1 MSVPQL
7 RLGTRRAL
15 WAYTF
20 LFVPLL
26 FYIAIRLGPAFS
38 SLYISLHEWNLIS
51 PSKPFVGLQNFRLL
65 AHDRRFVQAAVN
77 TVRYVLV
84 GIPVQMAL
92 GLAVA
97 VLLQRINRFRGLFRA
112 LYFMPFVTPI
122 VAAAWVWQWMYSE
135 SFGPLNEI
143 LATVGLPLQPFLRS
157 PGQALYAVA
166 AMIIWQYLGFQIVI
180 FLAGLEAIP
189 RVYYEAAEVDGASGW
204 RLFRHITVPLLNPTL
219 VFSVVYG
226 TIVFLQ
232 LFTQVLNMTFGDQ
245 GGPLAGTLTVV
256 LYVYQLGFQ
265 RLFGNSLIVAT
276 ITTVSVA
283 FFDSLVGYV
292 LAKLQFPGRGFI
304 FVMILATLMIPTEM
318 LVIPW
323 YIMSSAYGWINSYWG
338 IMFPGL
344 MSAFGV
350 FLIRQFMSGVP
361 DELLDAGR
369 TDGVTELGLYWR
381 IALPQI
387 RPALAALCIFTFLG
401 NWNAFLWPLIVIQGA
416 DMRTLPVGI
425 ALFSGEAGS
434 SWNLIMASSA
444 LAVLPVL
451 AVFVVLQRQIIE
463 GVTLTGLRS

>member
-1 MSVPQL
+1 MISGRRVKLRRRDPKAGLAYLTLAAGTVLVAFPFYWMVASALKPFNEMFDL
-7 RLGTRRAL
+7 RLIPTHP
-15 WAYTF
+15 T
-20 LFVPLL
+20 LL
-26 FYIAIRLGPAFS
+26 
-38 SLYISLHEWNLIS
+38 
-51 PSKPFVGLQNFRLL
+51 NF
-65 AHDRRFVQAAVN
+65 
-77 TVRYVLV
+77 
-84 GIPVQMAL
+84 
-92 GLAVA
+92 
-97 VLLQRINRFRGLFRA
+97 
-112 LYFMPFVTPI
+112 
-122 VAAAWVWQWMYSE
+122 
-135 SFGPLNEI
+135 
-143 LATVGLPLQPFLRS
+143 
-157 PGQALYAVA
+157 
-166 AMIIWQYLGFQIVI
+166 
-180 FLAGLEAIP
+180 
-189 RVYYEAAEVDGASGW
+189 AEV
-204 RLFRHITVPLLNPTL
+204 
-219 VFSVVYG
+219 
-226 TIVFLQ
+226 
-232 LFTQVLNMTFGDQ
+232 
-245 GGPLAGTLTVV
+245 LTRTR
-256 LYVYQLGFQ
+256 FP
-265 RLFGNSLIVAT
+265 RWFGNSLIVAT

-369 TDGVTELGLYWR
+369 IDGVTEFGLYWR

>member
-1 MSVPQL
+1 MVPGAGVEIRRRDPRTGLAYLTLAVGTVLVAFPFYWMVASALKPFNEMFDL
-7 RLGTRRAL
+7 RLIPAHPT
-15 WAYTF
+15 
-20 LFVPLL
+20 LL
-26 FYIAIRLGPAFS
+26 
-38 SLYISLHEWNLIS
+38 
-51 PSKPFVGLQNFRLL
+51 NF
-65 AHDRRFVQAAVN
+65 
-77 TVRYVLV
+77 
-84 GIPVQMAL
+84 
-92 GLAVA
+92 
-97 VLLQRINRFRGLFRA
+97 
-112 LYFMPFVTPI
+112 
-122 VAAAWVWQWMYSE
+122 
-135 SFGPLNEI
+135 
-143 LATVGLPLQPFLRS
+143 
-157 PGQALYAVA
+157 
-166 AMIIWQYLGFQIVI
+166 
-180 FLAGLEAIP
+180 
-189 RVYYEAAEVDGASGW
+189 AEV
-204 RLFRHITVPLLNPTL
+204 
-219 VFSVVYG
+219 
-226 TIVFLQ
+226 
-232 LFTQVLNMTFGDQ
+232 
-245 GGPLAGTLTVV
+245 LTRTR
-256 LYVYQLGFQ
+256 FP
-265 RLFGNSLIVAT
+265 RWFGNSLIVAT

-369 TDGVTELGLYWR
+369 IDGVTEFGLYWR

>member
-1 MSVPQL
+1 MISGRGVKSRRRDPGTGLAYLTLAAGTVLVAFPFYWMVASALKPFNEMFDL
-7 RLGTRRAL
+7 RLIPTHP
-15 WAYTF
+15 T
-20 LFVPLL
+20 LL
-26 FYIAIRLGPAFS
+26 
-38 SLYISLHEWNLIS
+38 
-51 PSKPFVGLQNFRLL
+51 NF
-65 AHDRRFVQAAVN
+65 
-77 TVRYVLV
+77 
-84 GIPVQMAL
+84 
-92 GLAVA
+92 
-97 VLLQRINRFRGLFRA
+97 
-112 LYFMPFVTPI
+112 
-122 VAAAWVWQWMYSE
+122 
-135 SFGPLNEI
+135 
-143 LATVGLPLQPFLRS
+143 
-157 PGQALYAVA
+157 
-166 AMIIWQYLGFQIVI
+166 
-180 FLAGLEAIP
+180 
-189 RVYYEAAEVDGASGW
+189 AEV
-204 RLFRHITVPLLNPTL
+204 
-219 VFSVVYG
+219 
-226 TIVFLQ
+226 
-232 LFTQVLNMTFGDQ
+232 
-245 GGPLAGTLTVV
+245 LTRTR
-256 LYVYQLGFQ
+256 FP
-265 RLFGNSLIVAT
+265 RWFGNSLIVAT

-369 TDGVTELGLYWR
+369 IDGVTEFGLYWR